1 MATVL
6 EEACT
11 GCGICIP
18 YCPVGAMRLTQMEKL
33 EIDRGVCTE
42 CGVCYRNP
50 ICPVSAIVAVPY
62 ETFGDIFKHT
72 LSDVTVTVAST
83 GGIPGRGTEECKTN
97 DVTGRY
103 PPGRVGFAIDM
114 GRPGLGVWLRDV
126 EKVARAVVKAGLELE
141 GPEHNPLASV
151 FENLHEVRLKEG
163 MKDIHLLSIIIEG
176 TCPVEKAGA
185 VLDGL
190 RRIEAD
196 VDTVFSVGL
205 IARVDESGYH
215 PVLDELPKHGVPK
228 PFEGKVNVGL
238 GRRLRPV
245 MRRHL

>member
-6 EEACT
+6 EEVCT
-11 GCGICIP
+11 GCGICIL
-18 YCPVGAMRLTQMEKL
+18 YCTVGAMSLTQTEKVAI
-33 EIDRGVCTE
+33 ERRVCTE

-50 ICPVSAIVAVPY
+50 ICPVRAIVPGPY
-62 ETFGDIFKHT
+62 QTFGDIFKHT
-72 LSDVTVTVAST
+72 LSDVTETAAST
-83 GGIPGRGTEECKTN
+83 GITGRGTEECKTN

-114 GRPGLGVWLRDV
+114 GRPGLGVWLREV
-126 EKVARAVVKAGLELE
+126 EKVARAVVEAGLELE

-151 FENLHEVRLKEG
+151 FEDLTEVRLKEG
-163 MKDIHLLSIIIEG
+163 MEDVHLLSIIIEG

-185 VLDGL
+185 VLDAL
-190 RRIEAD
+190 RRIEGD
-196 VDTVFSVGL
+196 VNTVFSVGF

-228 PFEGKVNVGL
+228 PLRGKVNVGL

-245 MRRHL
+245 